1 MLPLTNA
8 SGNADQEA
16 LADGLTEEIASALAN
31 VAGLN
36 VGARSSAF
44 RFKAPPRDL
53 RAIGE
58 QLQKTH
64 LVEGSVQKTGDRV
77 RLTARLVRAA
87 DGMQLWSGEYN
98 GPFADIF
105 GMQEIIAKEV
115 ASNLRVAVP
124 ANATLVRS
132 RTTNMAAYEHYLRA
146 RPLIR
151 ARGPKPFADA
161 AVLLEQAVAAD
172 PNFAPAAA
180 MLAFDYDISPL
191 YQASFR
197 SGDAVETRRF
207 VDSVIPKA
215 ERLARRATELEPQRA
230 EGFVALAYA
239 NMVQR
244 KMLAADDL
252 FQKALALDPNQT
264 DGLHGYSQL
273 LAVEGRIKES
283 LAMRLKLQAL
293 EPFVIN
299 YVADTALIYWL
310 DKDDATAIKMLDEF
324 RPGRT
329 AEIAQIHSAM
339 GKHQGGR
346 EPAARNDRGEL
357 SAGRARGRGVA
368 SRRSAVEDRGAGK
381 PAASRQSLVRLS
393 ARGRARS
400 RAGVL
405 RSRAAGRLLPAD
417 LHHVAVARLLR
428 ASAQD
433 RAVQGVYA
441 QYRAGRILARARLAG
456 ALQARG
462 RAGFHLRLGRAPRL
476 DWNLGRAWRF
486 SLRIKSSVSWHS
498 RLPEP
503 CSRGVIAAEP
513 CPREQ
518 GRELPSDNAKW
529 CSPPVSW
536 RRRWRSSTVR
546 F

>member
-1 MLPLTNA
+1 MRRFLRTIQHRLVHAFFTLGIAALTQAGPASAQGAVSVAVLPFANV
-8 SGNADQEA
+8 SGNANQDA
-16 LADGLTEEIASALAN
+16 LADGLTEELAAALAN
-31 VAGLN
+31 VPGLD
-36 VGARSSAF
+36 VGARASAF
-44 RFKAPPRDL
+44 RFRAPPRDL

-58 QLQKTH
+58 ALKKTH
-64 LVEGSVQKTGDRV
+64 LVEASVRKIDDRV
-77 RLTARLVRAA
+77 RLSAKLVRAA
-87 DGMQLWSGEYN
+87 DGTELWSEDYYA
-98 GPFADIF
+98 PFTDIF
-105 GMQEIIAKEV
+105 DIEDAIAKAV
-115 ASNLRVAVP
+115 AAALQVRVP
-124 ANATLVRS
+124 ADAVLVRS

-172 PNFAPAAA
+172 PNFAPASA

-215 ERLARRATELEPQRA
+215 ERLARRATELEPTRA

-252 FQKALALDPNQT
+252 FKKALMLDPNQT

-339 GKHQGGR
+339 GKHKEAASLLR
-346 EPAARNDRGEL
+346 EMTAANYLLGVLEGAASLLDNAPSKTAAPESLPRLGNLSFVYLHSGAPDRVFEFYEAALQAGYFQPISTTWLWHESYAPVRKTARFKTYVRNIGLEEFW
-357 SAGRARGRGVA
+357 RARGWPA
-368 SRRSAVEDRGAGK
+368 HCK
-381 PAASRQSLVRLS
+381 PT
-393 ARGRARS
+393 
-400 RAGVL
+400 
-405 RSRAAGRLLPAD
+405 
-417 LHHVAVARLLR
+417 
-428 ASAQD
+428 SAQD
-433 RAVQGVYA
+433 FAC
-441 QYRAGRILARARLAG
+441 
-456 ALQARG
+456 
-462 RAGFHLRLGRAPRL
+462 
-476 DWNLGRAWRF
+476 D
-486 SLRIKSSVSWHS
+486 
-498 RLPEP
+498 
-503 CSRGVIAAEP
+503 
-513 CPREQ
+513 
-518 GRELPSDNAKW
+518 
-529 CSPPVSW
+529 
-536 RRRWRSSTVR
+536 
-546 F
+546 

>member
-1 MLPLTNA
+1 MSRVFEIAKRVLIGAWALALALFLNAVPANAAPQAVSVAVLPLTNA

-16 LADGLTEEIASALAN
+16 LADGLTEEMAAALAN
-31 VAGLN
+31 VPGLTI
-36 VGARSSAF
+36 GARASVF

-53 RAIGE
+53 RAIGD
-58 QLQKTH
+58 QLKKTH

-98 GPFADIF
+98 GPFSDVF
-105 GMQEIIAKEV
+105 SMQETIAKEV
-115 ASNLRVAVP
+115 ATNLRVTVP
-124 ANATLVRS
+124 ANVTLVRS
-132 RTTNMAAYEHYLRA
+132 RTTNMAAYEHYVRA

-172 PNFAPAAA
+172 PNFAPASA

-197 SGDAVETRRF
+197 SGDAVATRRF
-207 VDSVIPKA
+207 VESVIPKA
-215 ERLARRATELEPQRA
+215 EQLARRATELEPNRA

-310 DKDDATAIKMLDEF
+310 DKDDETAIRMLDEF

-329 AEIAQIHSAM
+329 AEIAQIHAAI
-339 GKHQGGR
+339 GKYRDAASLLR
-346 EPAARNDRGEL
+346 EMTAANYLPGVLEGAASLLDRAPSKTEAPDSLPRLGNL
-357 SAGRARGRGVA
+357 SFVYLHAGAPERVLEFYEAALEAGYFQPISTTWLWHESYAAVRKTERFKRYISEVGLEEFFRARGWPA
-368 SRRSAVEDRGAGK
+368 HCK
-381 PAASRQSLVRLS
+381 PA
-393 ARGRARS
+393 G
-400 RAGVL
+400 
-405 RSRAAGRLLPAD
+405 
-417 LHHVAVARLLR
+417 
-428 ASAQD
+428 AQD
-433 RAVQGVYA
+433 
-441 QYRAGRILARARLAG
+441 
-456 ALQARG
+456 
-462 RAGFHLRLGRAPRL
+462 FTC
-476 DWNLGRAWRF
+476 N
-486 SLRIKSSVSWHS
+486 
-498 RLPEP
+498 
-503 CSRGVIAAEP
+503 
-513 CPREQ
+513 
-518 GRELPSDNAKW
+518 
-529 CSPPVSW
+529 
-536 RRRWRSSTVR
+536 
-546 F
+546 

>member
-1 MLPLTNA
+1 MAAALLAPGAAVAQTATSIAVLPFANA
-8 SGNADQEA
+8 SGNADQDA
-16 LADGLTEEIASALAN
+16 VTDGLTEEIAAALAN
-31 VAGLN
+31 VPGVD
-36 VGARSSAF
+36 VGARASAF

-58 QLQKTH
+58 QLKKTH
-64 LVEGSVQKTGDRV
+64 LVEGSVQKTDDRV

-87 DGMQLWSGEYN
+87 DGTQLWSGEYN
-98 GPFADIF
+98 APFADIF
-105 GMQEIIAKEV
+105 AIQETVAKEV
-115 ASNLRVAVP
+115 AANLRVTLP
-124 ANATLVRS
+124 ANAALVRS

-161 AVLLEQAVAAD
+161 AILLEQSVAAD

-215 ERLARRATELEPQRA
+215 ERLARRATELEPTRA

-252 FQKALALDPNQT
+252 FKKALALDPNQT

-283 LAMRLKLQAL
+283 LEMRLKLQAL

-310 DKDDATAIKMLDEF
+310 DKDDATAIRMLGEF

-329 AEIAQIHSAM
+329 AEIAQIHAAL
-339 GKHQGGR
+339 GKHKEAASLLR
-346 EPAARNDRGEL
+346 EMTAANYLPGVLEGAASLLDNAPSKTSAPESLPRLGNLAFVYLHAGAPERVLEFYEAALQAGYFQPISTTWLWHESYAPVRKTARFKTYVRNIGLEEFW
-357 SAGRARGRGVA
+357 RARGW
-368 SRRSAVEDRGAGK
+368 
-381 PAASRQSLVRLS
+381 PAHCR
-393 ARGRARS
+393 
-400 RAGVL
+400 
-405 RSRAAGRLLPAD
+405 PT
-417 LHHVAVARLLR
+417 
-428 ASAQD
+428 SAQD
-433 RAVQGVYA
+433 FAC
-441 QYRAGRILARARLAG
+441 
-456 ALQARG
+456 
-462 RAGFHLRLGRAPRL
+462 
-476 DWNLGRAWRF
+476 D
-486 SLRIKSSVSWHS
+486 
-498 RLPEP
+498 
-503 CSRGVIAAEP
+503 
-513 CPREQ
+513 
-518 GRELPSDNAKW
+518 
-529 CSPPVSW
+529 
-536 RRRWRSSTVR
+536 
-546 F
+546 